1 MKTNF
6 SQKLAKARK
15 MMTVGFKEIPV
26 GARFEFRGK
35 RYEKMSAEFGRDE
48 DRNGILFHP
57 RTEVLPNLS
66 HLTPGK
72 VRSSEFRVQS
82 SETQP
87 SPPAERGTTRTQPQ
101 LGQTTRRA
109 RPEGW
114 WLPKPEDRFALGEHD
129 EAVRKA
135 EELSYWR
142 RPERRAGRLGRE
154 PDRELRA
161 YGTL

>member
-1 MKTNF
+1 MNGQATQRVVMIAF
-6 SQKLAKARK
+6 GQ
-15 MMTVGFKEIPV
+15 VPI

-35 RYEKMSAEFGRDE
+35 RYEKVSEEFGRDE
-48 DRNGILFHP
+48 ERNGNLFHR
-57 RTEVLPNLS
+57 RTEVIPMRIAESGVRNGKGL
-66 HLTPGK
+66 LTPGE

-82 SETQP
+82 SGKIHLTQP
-87 SPPAERGTTRTQPQ
+87 SPPAETGTKRT
-101 LGQTTRRA
+101 

-114 WLPKPEDRFALGEHD
+114 WLPKPEDRYELGEHD

-135 EELSYWR
+135 AELSYWR
-142 RPERRAGRLGRE
+142 RPARRAGRLGRE